1 MKFKISTTIKIDEY
15 NKIQEIVDSGRYRS
29 VAQFCNVA
37 IVRLLSREYDM
48 LHLTSKDFRKI
59 REAFG
64 IQ

>member
-29 VAQFCNVA
+29 VAHFCTVA

-48 LHLTSKDFRKI
+48 TYLTSKDFRKI
-59 REAFG
+59 RKTFG